1 MPTIKLNTDYI
12 CLGHL
17 SSNAWSLQENLAR
30 LAASQSARTIVAIL
44 RLNMYLSYG
53 NIAWRNILTQQLETV
68 QRLQR
73 KITRI
78 ITFLKFKEYTD
89 PLFKELSILVYHHLP
104 KTSFV
109 L

>member
-1 MPTIKLNTDYI
+1 
-12 CLGHL
+12 
-17 SSNAWSLQENLAR
+17 
-30 LAASQSARTIVAIL
+30 
-44 RLNMYLSYG
+44 MYLSYG

-104 KTSFV
+104 KTFFCPLTLTNSEQELTYKTLSNWNIKEFQYGIIWQRRKN
-109 L
+109 LKN